1 MTGTTPTG
9 KEAACRE
16 AARRIVRYF
25 AEGVPVTEK
34 MHRYMEN
41 TFADL
46 STLERILADSEH
58 GERASLVSLLF
69 SPDEAIRIELEPLL
83 ENTPLDE
90 EEARR
95 IQDFV
100 MEMRPR
106 ALFVIPGGSPALE
119 VTVDPD
125 AAAAFIEKLHASRRL
140 DPRVVNAIHAAFRHR
155 EGGSETESDH
165 KRTVL
170 RIKAMI
176 RQSRAGTT
184 RFEID
189 ALSRFFTRFPMDAP
203 EAFSS
208 FSFFLDFLEAPG
220 DEDDLYQSLR
230 RRRDLYRKGL
240 EKGAAANRQMHE
252 NNPETRMLSG
262 LRLPY
267 VDAFDLMQKI
277 DILDRIC
284 FWLFETHGE

>member
-1 MTGTTPTG
+1 MTGRNPTG
-9 KEAACRE
+9 KDAACRE

-34 MHRYMEN
+34 MRRYMEN
-41 TFADL
+41 TFAEL
-46 STLERILADSEH
+46 SALESILADSEH
-58 GERASLVSLLF
+58 GERASLAALLF

-90 EEARR
+90 EDARR

-100 MEMRPR
+100 MGMRPR
-106 ALFVIPGGSPALE
+106 AFFVLPGGSPALE
-119 VTVDPD
+119 VTIDPD
-125 AAAAFIEKLHASRRL
+125 AAAAFIEKLHVSRRL
-140 DPRVVNAIHAAFRHR
+140 DPEIATPLNAAFDHR
-155 EGGSETESDH
+155 EADPGTASDH
-165 KRTVL
+165 KRTAL

-184 RFEID
+184 RFGID

-220 DEDDLYQSLR
+220 DEDDLYESLR

-240 EKGAAANRQMHE
+240 EKGAAATRQMHGK
-252 NNPETRMLSG
+252 NPETRMLSG

-267 VDAFDLMQKI
+267 VDTFDLMQKI
-277 DILDRIC
+277 DLLDRIC
-284 FWLFETHGE
+284 FWLFEHHGE